1 MFSEVRGNQMSTIW
15 NVSTSITENEI
26 TDFDLNYNSQLHSFS
41 IQSTS
46 VKAIE
51 YGIYNITGQKITQ
64 NNTKTNIQTQLVL
77 SKGIYILVI
86 KSKEYQKEKS
96 IK

>member
-1 MFSEVRGNQMSTIW
+1 MSTIW

-51 YGIYNITGQKITQ
+51 YSIYNITGQKITQ
-64 NNTKTNIQTQLVL
+64 NNTKTNIQTQLGL
-77 SKGIYILVI
+77 CKGIYILVI
-86 KSKEYQKEKS
+86 KSKEYQKEK
-96 IK
+96 IYKIIHQ